1 MLRDSSWLAPRIDLR
16 RFFAALVAISIGIFT
31 TPSRAADTEYKRI
44 RIEAWEKA
52 VTARLPLTDV
62 SGAARVKRIE
72 SAGVGVPVAPT
83 KTQLDETAFLE
94 WQISYDTPSLQH
106 ESAVPGIRFERDG
119 RTKYGCELSKL
130 LAESRRLGL
139 VSEAQLRALRKE
151 LDTLREH
158 TLEEKEKLAVA
169 PDSEAAAT
177 DLPEGFARFVEK
189 VPVFQKITPDGRIEI
204 RLKQK
209 QRAVGYQAMVYA
221 CVPLARWSLPDGAPR
236 GPGAA
241 RTKETVTV
249 HFTTENVGYLL
260 DLVRAFGLASR
271 EHNDDLGKIL
281 DAILAL

>member
-1 MLRDSSWLAPRIDLR
+1 MFRDSS
-16 RFFAALVAISIGIFT
+16 RFLAALVAINVGIFT
-31 TPSRAADTEYKRI
+31 EPLRAADTEYKRI
-44 RIEAWEKA
+44 RVEAVEKA

-62 SGAARVKRIE
+62 SGAARVKRME

-83 KTQLDETAFLE
+83 KTKLDEATYLE
-94 WQISYDTPSLQH
+94 WQISYDTPNPQH
-106 ESAVPGIRFERDG
+106 ESAVPAIRFQRDN

-151 LDTLREH
+151 LDGLREH

-169 PDSEAAAT
+169 PDPAAT
-177 DLPEGFARFVEK
+177 ATGLPDGFARFVER
-189 VPVFQKITPDGRIEI
+189 VPVFQKNTPDGRIEI

-221 CVPLARWSLPDGAPR
+221 CVPLARWSFPDGSPR

-249 HFTTENVGYLL
+249 HFTAENAGYLL
-260 DLVRAFGLASR
+260 DLVRAFGMASR

>member
-1 MLRDSSWLAPRIDLR
+1 MFRDSS
-16 RFFAALVAISIGIFT
+16 RFLAALVAINVGIFT
-31 TPSRAADTEYKRI
+31 EPVRAADTEYKRI
-44 RIEAWEKA
+44 RIEAGEKT

-62 SGAARVKRIE
+62 SGAARVKRME
-72 SAGVGVPVAPT
+72 SEGVGVPVAPT
-83 KTQLDETAFLE
+83 KTKLDEATYLE
-94 WQISYDTPSLQH
+94 WQISYDTPNLQH
-106 ESAVPGIRFERDG
+106 ESAVAAIHFQRDG

-139 VSEAQLRALRKE
+139 LSEAQLRALRKE
-151 LDTLREH
+151 LNALRER
-158 TLEEKEKLAVA
+158 TLEEKEKLAVS
-169 PDSEAAAT
+169 PDTAAAGA
-177 DLPEGFARFVEK
+177 DLPEGFARYVER
-189 VPVFQKITPDGRIEI
+189 VPVFQKSTPDGRIEI

-221 CVPLARWSLPDGAPR
+221 CVPLARWSQADGSPR

-249 HFTTENVGYLL
+249 HFTAENAGYLL
-260 DLVRAFGLASR
+260 DLVRAFGMASR